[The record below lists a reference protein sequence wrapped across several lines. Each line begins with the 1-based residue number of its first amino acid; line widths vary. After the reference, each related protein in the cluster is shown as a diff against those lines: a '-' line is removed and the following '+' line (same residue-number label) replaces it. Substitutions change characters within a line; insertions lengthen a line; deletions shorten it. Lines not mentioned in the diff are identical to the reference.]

1 MPGSTTLADRFL
13 EDARDA
19 VLLVSVYLVSGFQL
33 KGNVV
38 EFDKESIL
46 FIHKSVHQLVMRSA
60 VASMYPSA
68 RSKDGADEWW
78 QAYVSA
84 AVD

>member
-1 MPGSTTLADRFL
+1 MPGQKTLADRFL

-19 VLLVSVYLVSGFQL
+19 ALLVSVYLVSGFQL

-38 EFDKESIL
+38 EFDKEAIL
-46 FIHKSVHQLVMRSA
+46 FIHKNVHQLVMRSA
-60 VASMYPSA
+60 VASIYPSA
-68 RSKDGADEWW
+68 KPKDGADEWW
-78 QAYVSA
+78 QPYATA